1 MKIIKLLE
9 EKIEDEVQDAREY
22 AELALEYRES
32 FPETADMFYK
42 LSMEE
47 MTHVNAL
54 HKDVV
59 RHIEKYKQKSGDAP
73 AAMKAVY
80 DYLHRRHM
88 DAADKVSVLQ
98 CRYKK

>member
-1 MKIIKLLE
+1 MKIIKLLV
-9 EKIEDEVQDAREY
+9 EKIEDEAQDAHEY
-22 AELALEYRES
+22 AELALKYRES
-32 FPETADMFYK
+32 YPETADIFYK

-59 RHIEKYKQKSGDAP
+59 RHIEKYKQKSGEPP

-80 DYLHRRHM
+80 EYLHERHLK
-88 DAADKVSVLQ
+88 AADKISVLQ